1 MSETDNGAVAERSE
15 YEGNVTF
22 RTMKLGDI
30 DDVCQIEKES
40 FTTPWSEGAFRN
52 ELVNNHFAHYVIME
66 CDGGVAG
73 YGGLWMIMEEA
84 HVTNIAVRAAFRGRK
99 LGEKLLR
106 ELQRTAVV
114 LGAQKMTL
122 EVRVSNLIAQSLYQ
136 KLGFYAVGTRRGYY
150 SDNNEDALIMWVD
163 LVTAVKDR
171 DNEVLK
177 QREAKG

>member
-15 YEGNVTF
+15 YEGNVSF
-22 RTMKLGDI
+22 RTMRLGDI
-30 DDVCQIEKES
+30 DEICQIEKES
-40 FTTPWSEGAFRN
+40 FTTPWSEGAFHN

-66 CDGGVAG
+66 CDGVVAG
-73 YGGLWMIMEEA
+73 YGGLWLIMEEA

-99 LGEKLLR
+99 LGERLLR
-106 ELQRTAVV
+106 ELQCTAVM

-136 KLGFYAVGTRRGYY
+136 KLGFRGVGTRRGYY

-163 LVTAVKDR
+163 LAKAVKDHE
-171 DNEVLK
+171 NEVLNRK
-177 QREAKG
+177 EAKG